1 MYSIWFQHK
10 NLHCSTDFALLW
22 ITLLGSISSKLWH
35 TGVWGT
41 WESSACVQCWVVFKY
56 PLLSTSC
63 CIFQWVQKKKKKH
76 FNLQQRRQLRNFL
89 LYSAFPYHCSCKYY
103 CSFVSLCAL
112 YEHSYLGNRPKKCPS
127 NDPCLKKQ
135 N

>member
-10 NLHCSTDFALLW
+10 NLHFSTDFALLW

-35 TGVWGT
+35 TGVCGT

-63 CIFQWVQKKKKKH
+63 CIFQWVQKKKKKSILI
-76 FNLQQRRQLRNFL
+76 FSKEDSLETSCSIL
-89 LYSAFPYHCSCKYY
+89 LFPIIAP
-103 CSFVSLCAL
+103 VSTIVHLSRCVRCTN
-112 YEHSYLGNRPKKCPS
+112 SYLGNRPKKCPS